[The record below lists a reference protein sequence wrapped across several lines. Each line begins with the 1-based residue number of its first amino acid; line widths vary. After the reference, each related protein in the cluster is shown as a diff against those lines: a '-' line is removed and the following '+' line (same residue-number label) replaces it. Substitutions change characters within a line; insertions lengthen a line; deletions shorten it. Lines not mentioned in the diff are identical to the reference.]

1 MLTLL
6 LVGVGLILEI
16 GNKMASKPK
25 RDERRKARERKR
37 NPNKLAVV
45 CLAIFLSACGKQM
58 EPDVAVDITVFK
70 GLFSE
75 CMKNAPKDI
84 HGESYRSII
93 STCDHFAY
101 DRAKMPAPN

>member
-1 MLTLL
+1 
-6 LVGVGLILEI
+6 
-16 GNKMASKPK
+16 MASKPK

-75 CMKNAPKDI
+75 CMKSAPKDI
-84 HGESYRSII
+84 NGAEYRSIV
-93 STCDHFAY
+93 SDCNYFAY
-101 DRAKMPAPN
+101 DRARNAATSQ